1 MKVGVLTGGGDCPGL
16 NAVIRAVSRRV
27 LDRGDRVVGV
37 LHGWRGLLEGQT
49 VELGERDISGIL
61 PRGGTILRTSRTNPL
76 ASPETVERVLA
87 GISQLDA
94 LVAIGGEDTLGV
106 AARLHAEHGC
116 HIVGVPKTIDNDI
129 AGTDVTFGFDTAV
142 SIATEA
148 IDRLHSTAESHD
160 RVMVCEVMG
169 RHTGWIALTAGMAGG
184 ADMILI
190 PELPLTVE
198 RCCEVIRR
206 RHGRGK
212 DFSIVVVSEGWELRF
227 ESGEAR
233 MVASVETDAFGHRRL
248 GGIGDTLAREIEA
261 RTGFETRVT
270 TLGHVQRGGTRTARD
285 RVLATRFGLKAA
297 ELVYA
302 GRWGDMAAERGSEVT
317 SVPIRE
323 AVESLKTVPP
333 ELFEEASGFFG

>member
-1 MKVGVLTGGGDCPGL
+1 MPEDE
-16 NAVIRAVSRRV
+16 SRGADRWRR
-27 LDRGDRVVGV
+27 LSGAERGD
-37 LHGWRGLLEGQT
+37 
-49 VELGERDISGIL
+49 
-61 PRGGTILRTSRTNPL
+61 PRGQPAGARPRRQGGRRPPWLAWTDRRPDGRARRARHLGNPAPRRHHPANLPHQSLRPRRRR
-76 ASPETVERVLA
+76 VERVLA
-87 GISQLDA
+87 GLWQLDA

-206 RHGRGK
+206 RHARGK

-233 MVASVETDAFGHRRL
+233 MVASVETDELRARAPGRHRRRAGPRDRGAHRVRDPRDHARPRPARRHPDRARPGAGDPLRPQGRGAGLRRPL
-248 GGIGDTLAREIEA
+248 GRDGRPAGVGGD
-261 RTGFETRVT
+261 
-270 TLGHVQRGGTRTARD
+270 LGADPRGGRSR
-285 RVLATRFGLKAA
+285 
-297 ELVYA
+297 
-302 GRWGDMAAERGSEVT
+302 
-317 SVPIRE
+317 
-323 AVESLKTVPP
+323 
-333 ELFEEASGFFG
+333 